1 MFTSCTS
8 TLNGF
13 ADDSSFG
20 SAWYRERL
28 ILSGYDW
35 RLMTEASTKWLI
47 QSLLQGGEFSDRF
60 MSEKGIIKK
69 LSQML
74 LEKFVKT
81 WQFDDSWTLNGD
93 TPLESPVRIGE
104 KNHISL
110 WDISIS
116 GNICKF
122 CWFFSSIDAELFGL
136 ASVLRQR
143 RLKSKCL
150 SLTSDPVSFVSTGN
164 EFVFLL
170 FVLWKTRN
178 WHLALKV
185 HKYPSTHKS
194 TSPNWLEMFPI

>member
-35 RLMTEASTKWLI
+35 RLMTEASTSWLI

-81 WQFDDSWTLNGD
+81 WQFDDSWTLNG
-93 TPLESPVRIGE
+93 ESCADLGS
-104 KNHISL
+104 HISHNR
-110 WDISIS
+110 SIS
-116 GNICKF
+116 GNICQF

-170 FVLWKTRN
+170 FEHWKTRN
-178 WHLALKV
+178 WLLALKV
-185 HKYPSTHKS
+185 HKYPSTNK
-194 TSPNWLEMFPI
+194 TKSPNWLEMILI

>member
-1 MFTSCTS
+1 MGLLMTQALVLLDIVSGWS
-8 TLNGF
+8 W
-13 ADDSSFG
+13 ADMTD
-20 SAWYRERL
+20 AWWLRTE
-28 ILSGYDW
+28 DW
-35 RLMTEASTKWLI
+35 GLMTEASTSWLI

-81 WQFDDSWTLNGD
+81 WQFDDSWTLNG
-93 TPLESPVRIGE
+93 ESCADLGS
-104 KNHISL
+104 HISHNR
-110 WDISIS
+110 SIS
-116 GNICKF
+116 GNICQF

-164 EFVFLL
+164 EFVF
-170 FVLWKTRN
+170 FTFCS
-178 WHLALKV
+178 LKN
-185 HKYPSTHKS
+185 KKFTSCPKS
-194 TSPNWLEMFPI
+194 TQVPKYKQN

>member
-1 MFTSCTS
+1 MLCVHKLYFDAQWVGWWLKLWFC
-8 TLNGF
+8 LI
-13 ADDSSFG
+13 
-20 SAWYRERL
+20 YRERL

-35 RLMTEASTKWLI
+35 RLMTEASTSWLI

-60 MSEKGIIKK
+60 MSEKRIIKK

-81 WQFDDSWTLNGD
+81 WQFDDSWTLNG
-93 TPLESPVRIGE
+93 ESCADLGS
-104 KNHISL
+104 HISHNR
-110 WDISIS
+110 SIS
-116 GNICKF
+116 GNICQF

-164 EFVFLL
+164 EFVF
-170 FVLWKTRN
+170 FTFCS
-178 WHLALKV
+178 LKN
-185 HKYPSTHKS
+185 KKLTSCPKS
-194 TSPNWLEMFPI
+194 TQVPKYKQN